1 MIKRLFLTVVAIAVL
16 ASLKGQV
23 VHDIGIGFSGLRIW
37 EPSPPINL
45 NEDLD
50 YYWNPQLSY
59 QLHFFDERVVA
70 GLQFGWVY
78 AKGLKDEENY
88 FREDIQKSLN
98 LDVEAG
104 ANLFR
109 FKNSFVQWTAGVR
122 LTKTYYHSLEVAD
135 GPESNVSTVSY
146 EIDRWRGADYDNY
159 DLTSTLSFQQNL
171 FFKRPRNTN
180 LALRLALETVYFFPG
195 PRVFKS
201 YPSDYRF
208 AMGSSVSLIWR
219 IRGKRNRGLF

>member
-1 MIKRLFLTVVAIAVL
+1 MNKRLFAVIVTFAL
-16 ASLKGQV
+16 FASLKGQV
-23 VHDIGIGFSGLRIW
+23 VHEIGIGFSGLRIW

-50 YYWNPQLSY
+50 YYWNPQISY
-59 QLHFFDERVVA
+59 QLHLLDERLVA
-70 GLQFGWVY
+70 GLQCGWVY

-109 FKNSFVQWTAGVR
+109 FKNSLVQWTAGVR
-122 LTKTYYHSLEVAD
+122 LTKTYFNSLNVAD
-135 GPESNVSTVSY
+135 GPEGNASTVTR
-146 EIDRWRGADYDNY
+146 EINRWRDVNY
-159 DLTSTLSFQQNL
+159 DLTSTISYQLNLSDQRYNA
-171 FFKRPRNTN
+171 TS
-180 LALRLALETVYFFPG
+180 LALRLSLVAVYFFPG
-195 PRVFKS
+195 TRVHES

-208 AMGSSVSLIWR
+208 AMGPSVSLIWR
-219 IRGKRNRGLF
+219 IRGKKNRGLF